1 VSPQPADVARAVAQ
15 LARECGREDL
25 AQRLRGAAARATRPT
40 TIICVVGEFKQGKST
55 LINALLGSDLCPVDD
70 DLATS
75 ALTLVTYGETTSVTV
90 RRRGDDGS
98 LVAETVE
105 PSSLRDWVTEEGNPD
120 NGKHVERVDVQ
131 APSPLLAEGV
141 GLVDTPGAGGLSA
154 GYATATL
161 AFLPFADG
169 LIFVS
174 DASSELSA
182 PEMEFL
188 ASARERC
195 STVVFALTKTDLY
208 AEWRRIAALD
218 RDHLDAANV
227 RLTEVNLSAPLRAEA
242 VSRNDAELDQ
252 RSGYPELLRIVR
264 EQVVAPARATAS
276 VNVIGETD
284 SALDQLEQ
292 TARQELGALSDP
304 GRVAAELKALQHA
317 QARLAHLRGPGARW
331 STLVADRVA
340 DLSNDANF
348 RFRAAMREILREMDE
363 GAEQLN
369 TAADWDALALSLQN
383 RVAEAVSSVF
393 RELDQGGR
401 NIRDAA
407 FELLAEE
414 SLFSSLAEP
423 TRSRIDVGRL
433 WRPRTTGKEGSSL
446 GGTASTAFTG
456 LRGAMSGMMLF
467 GMLGRFV
474 PAGAAAIMLSNP
486 VTLGLGA
493 AFAGIQLVDSH
504 RRRLA
509 ARRQQAR
516 TEVRQFLDDVQFE
529 VSNRIGEVVRDLQR
543 ALRDEFTEMLAEL
556 SRTYTDMAARSQQA
570 AQASRAQADERSAAL
585 NLVLARIGD
594 ARAALSAGSKS

>member
-1 VSPQPADVARAVAQ
+1 VSPQPADVARTVAQ

-25 AQRLRGAAARATRPT
+25 AQRLRGAAARASRPT
-40 TIICVVGEFKQGKST
+40 TIVCVVGEFKQGKSS
-55 LINALLGSDLCPVDD
+55 LINALLGTDLCPVDD

-75 ALTLVTYGETTSVTV
+75 ALTLVTYGDTTSVTV
-90 RRRGDDGS
+90 RRRAEDGA
-98 LVAETVE
+98 LVAEAVE

-227 RLTEVNLSAPLRAEA
+227 RLMQVALSAPLRTAA
-242 VSRNDAELDQ
+242 ISRNDAELDQ
-252 RSGYPELLRIVR
+252 RSGYPELLRIIR
-264 EQVVAPARATAS
+264 EQVVAPARAAAA
-276 VNVIGETD
+276 VNVIAETK

-292 TARQELGALSDP
+292 TARQELSILADP
-304 GRVAAELKALQHA
+304 TRVTAEMKALQDA
-317 QARLAHLRGPGARW
+317 QVRLEHLRGPGARW

-348 RFRAAMREILREMDE
+348 RFRAAMRDILRETDM
-363 GAEQLN
+363 GVEQLK
-369 TAADWDALALSLQN
+369 TAADWDSLALSLQN
-383 RVAEAVSSVF
+383 RVAEAVGGVF
-393 RELDQGGR
+393 RDLDEGGR
-401 NIRDAA
+401 AIRDAVSD
-407 FELLAEE
+407 LLAEE
-414 SLFSSLAEP
+414 SLSLSVSEASSTAIDLA
-423 TRSRIDVGRL
+423 RL
-433 WRPRTTGKEGSSL
+433 WRPRATGREGSSL
-446 GGTASTAFTG
+446 GSTASTAFGG

-486 VTLGLGA
+486 VTIGLGA
-493 AFAGIQLVDSH
+493 AFAGMQLVDSH

-529 VSNRIGEVVRDLQR
+529 VSNRIGEVVRDIQR
-543 ALRDEFTEMLAEL
+543 ALRDEFTEAIAEL
-556 SRTYTDMAARSQQA
+556 SLTYTDMAARSQQA
-570 AQASRAQADERSAAL
+570 AQASRAQANERSGAL
-585 NLVLARIGD
+585 NLVLRRISD
-594 ARAALSAGSKS
+594 ARDALSAGRES